1 MENEPDV
8 KQGHKNSDQKSQNQN
23 FLALT
28 DDYLIEK
35 SKLRKSFGRKEVLFF
50 SICSVIGLDTIGII
64 AAAGPEAISWMA
76 VLAIVFLIP
85 ASMVMAELS
94 AAFTVQGG
102 PYMWVRLAFGRL
114 AGASTAVISGLKS
127 PIWFGGILTFVAVAT
142 AETFFMENSQM
153 SQFSF
158 YRFAL
163 AFIWIGILAA
173 NFSFRVGKW
182 VPILGGLSRL
192 ILIPFFTITVII
204 FGIANGLRG
213 VAFSDF
219 GLSYDGLLAS
229 IGIILFAF
237 LGLENVS
244 SASDEMTHAK
254 RDLPYAAFRTSAL
267 AMFLFGIPILTVLL
281 VLPIGQVNGLTGFVD
296 ALKSAF
302 TVYGGNIAED
312 GTVTLSGAGNFLGAA
327 AGVLI
332 IIAIFSTGVTWL
344 MSTNRN
350 FAMACFDGAGPRWI
364 AFTNPRYGTPV
375 RLNNMTGVIA
385 SVILML
391 GYQLND
397 GDISKYF
404 GVAIGFAIAMSLVTY
419 LAIFPAF
426 WVLRNKFPDAHRPY
440 RVPAHRTVSIWLTI
454 VVAFGIIQLSI
465 PGFGDKWFSDAY
477 RPAGWVADQGRPY
490 YLTGLSVLLVAVLI
504 AVIFWFIG
512 KHNLNASRKQDKAE
526 SIDKT
531 VADELVTTNTQTN
544 EGSVN
549 GDQATS
555 HEEPSADK

>member
-1 MENEPDV
+1 MENESAP
-8 KQGHKNSDQKSQNQN
+8 QKSQSANALDLTGYY
-23 FLALT
+23 LA
-28 DDYLIEK
+28 EK

-50 SICSVIGLDTIGII
+50 SICSVIGLDTIGVV

-85 ASMVMAELS
+85 ASMVIAELS

-102 PYMWVRLAFGRL
+102 PYLWVRLAFGRL
-114 AGASTAVISGLKS
+114 TGSIAAVISWLKS
-127 PIWFGGILTFVAVAT
+127 PIWFGGILAFVAVAT
-142 AETFFMENSQM
+142 AETFFMSGTQM

-163 AFIWIGILAA
+163 AFIWIGIIAA
-173 NFSFRVGKW
+173 NLSFKVGKW

-192 ILIPFFTITVII
+192 ILIPFFTITVIV

-213 VAFSDF
+213 VVFSDF
-219 GLSYDGLLAS
+219 GLRFDGLLAT

-244 SASDEMTHAK
+244 AASDEMTHAK

-267 AMFLFGIPILTVLL
+267 AMLLYGVPILTVLL

-302 TVYGGNIAED
+302 TVYGGSIAED
-312 GTVTLSGAGNFLGAA
+312 GTVTLSGAGSYLGAF

-332 IIAIFSTGVTWL
+332 IIAVFASGVTWL

-350 FAMACFDGAGPRWI
+350 LAAACFDGAGPRWI

-375 RLNNMTGVIA
+375 RLNNITGIIA
-385 SVILML
+385 SAILIL
-391 GYQLND
+391 GYRLND
-397 GDISKYF
+397 GDVAKYF
-404 GVAIGFAIAMSLVTY
+404 GVAVGFAIAMSLVNY

-426 WVLRNKFPDAHRPY
+426 WVLRNKYPDATRPY
-440 RVPAHRTVSIWLTI
+440 RVPAHRTVSIWLTA
-454 VVAFGIIQLSI
+454 VVAFGITQLLA
-465 PGFGDKWFSDAY
+465 PGFGDRWFGDAY

-490 YLTGLSVLLVAVLI
+490 YLTELAVLLVVVLI
-504 AVIFWFIG
+504 AVGFWSIG
-512 KHNLNASRKQDKAE
+512 RRNLEAAPVASVDSDE
-526 SIDKT
+526 SD
-531 VADELVTTNTQTN
+531 VFE
-544 EGSVN
+544 
-549 GDQATS
+549 
-555 HEEPSADK
+555 EEPASNN

>member
-1 MENEPDV
+1 MENESAP
-8 KQGHKNSDQKSQNQN
+8 QKSQPSNS
-23 FLALT
+23 LDLT
-28 DDYLIEK
+28 CDYLAEK

-50 SICSVIGLDTIGII
+50 SICSVIGLDTIGVV

-85 ASMVMAELS
+85 ASMVIAELS

-102 PYMWVRLAFGRL
+102 PYLWVRLAFGRL
-114 AGASTAVISGLKS
+114 TGSIAAVISWLKS
-127 PIWFGGILTFVAVAT
+127 PIWFGGILAFVAVTT
-142 AETFFMENSQM
+142 AETFFMSGTQM

-163 AFIWIGILAA
+163 AFIWIGIIAA
-173 NFSFRVGKW
+173 NLSFKVGKW

-192 ILIPFFTITVII
+192 ILIPFFTITVIV

-213 VAFSDF
+213 VVFSDF
-219 GLSYDGLLAS
+219 GLRFDGLLAT

-244 SASDEMTHAK
+244 AASDEMTHAK

-267 AMFLFGIPILTVLL
+267 AMLLYGVPILTVLL

-302 TVYGGNIAED
+302 TVYGGSIAED
-312 GTVTLSGAGNFLGAA
+312 GTVTLSGAGSYLGAF

-332 IIAIFSTGVTWL
+332 IIAVFASGVTWL

-350 FAMACFDGAGPRWI
+350 LAAACFDGAGPRWI

-375 RLNNMTGVIA
+375 RLNNITGIIA
-385 SVILML
+385 SAILIL
-391 GYQLND
+391 GYRLND
-397 GDISKYF
+397 GDVAKYF
-404 GVAIGFAIAMSLVTY
+404 GVAVGFAIAMSLVNY

-426 WVLRNKFPDAHRPY
+426 WVLRNKYPDATRPY
-440 RVPAHRTVSIWLTI
+440 RVPAHRTVSIWLTA
-454 VVAFGIIQLSI
+454 VVAFGITQLLA
-465 PGFGDKWFSDAY
+465 PGFGDRWFGDAY

-490 YLTGLSVLLVAVLI
+490 YLTELAVLLVVVLI
-504 AVIFWFIG
+504 AVGFWSIG
-512 KHNLNASRKQDKAE
+512 RRNLEAAPVASVDSDE
-526 SIDKT
+526 SD
-531 VADELVTTNTQTN
+531 VFE
-544 EGSVN
+544 
-549 GDQATS
+549 
-555 HEEPSADK
+555 EEPASNN

>member
-1 MENEPDV
+1 MDNAPANN
-8 KQGHKNSDQKSQNQN
+8 GSAQKTQTANPLN
-23 FLALT
+23 LT
-28 DDYLIEK
+28 DDFL
-35 SKLRKSFGRKEVLFF
+35 SQRSRLRKSFGRKEVLFF
-50 SICSVIGLDTIGII
+50 SVCSVIGLDTIGVI

-85 ASMVMAELS
+85 ASMVIAELS
-94 AAFTVQGG
+94 SAFTTQGG

-114 AGASTAVISGLKS
+114 AGAITAVISWLKS
-127 PIWFGGILTFVAVAT
+127 PIWFGGILAFVAVAT
-142 AETFFMENSQM
+142 AETFFMASTQM

-163 AFIWIGILAA
+163 AFIWIGIIAA
-173 NFSFRVGKW
+173 NLSFKVGKW

-219 GLSYDGLLAS
+219 GLSFDGLLAT

-244 SASDEMTHAK
+244 AASDEMTHAK

-267 AMFLFGIPILTVLL
+267 AMLLYGIPILTVLL
-281 VLPIGQVNGLTGFVD
+281 VLPISQVNGLTGFVD

-302 TVYGGNIAED
+302 TIYGGSIAED
-312 GTVTLSGAGNFLGAA
+312 GTVTLTGAGVYLGAF

-332 IIAIFSTGVTWL
+332 IIAVFASGVTWL
-344 MSTNRN
+344 MSTLRN
-350 FAMACFDGAGPRWI
+350 LAMACLDGAGPRWI
-364 AFTNPRYGTPV
+364 AFTNPRYGTSV
-375 RLNNMTGVIA
+375 RLNNITGIVA
-385 SVILML
+385 SAILIL
-391 GYQLND
+391 GYRFND

-404 GVAIGFAIAMSLVTY
+404 GVAIGFAFAMSLVNY

-426 WVLRNKFPDAHRPY
+426 WVLRNKYPDATRPY
-440 RVPAHRTVSIWLTI
+440 RVPAHRTVSIWLTF
-454 VVAFGIIQLSI
+454 VVAFGITQLLA
-465 PGFGDKWFSDAY
+465 PGFGDKWFGDAY

-490 YLTGLSVLLVAVLI
+490 YLTELAVLLVAVLI
-504 AVIFWFIG
+504 AVSFWYIG
-512 KHNLNASRKQDKAE
+512 SRKFKVVPLADEVPAE
-526 SIDKT
+526 SE
-531 VADELVTTNTQTN
+531 VDE
-544 EGSVN
+544 
-549 GDQATS
+549 
-555 HEEPSADK
+555 EEPASNN

>member
-1 MENEPDV
+1 METETA
-8 KQGHKNSDQKSQNQN
+8 QKSNATN
-23 FLALT
+23 PLALT
-28 DDYLIEK
+28 DDYLTEK

-50 SICSVIGLDTIGII
+50 SICSVIGLDTIGVV

-85 ASMVMAELS
+85 ASMVIAELGGT
-94 AAFTVQGG
+94 FTSQGG
-102 PYMWVRLAFGRL
+102 PYLWVRLAFGRL
-114 AGASTAVISGLKS
+114 AGVMTATLSWLKS
-127 PIWFGGILTFVAVAT
+127 PVWFGGILAFVAVTT
-142 AETFFMENSQM
+142 AETFFMSSSQM
-153 SQFSF
+153 SEFSF

-163 AFIWIGILAA
+163 AFIWIGIIAA
-173 NFSFRVGKW
+173 NLSFKVGKW

-192 ILIPFFTITVII
+192 ILIPFFTVTVVI

-219 GLSYDGLLAS
+219 GLSFDGLLAT

-267 AMFLFGIPILTVLL
+267 AMLLYGIPIFTVLL

-302 TVYGGNIAED
+302 TVYGGSIAED
-312 GTVTLSGAGNFLGAA
+312 GTVTLSGAGSYLGAF

-332 IIAIFSTGVTWL
+332 IIAVFASGVTWL

-350 FAMACFDGAGPRWI
+350 LAMACFDGAGPRWI

-375 RLNNMTGVIA
+375 RLNNITGIVA
-385 SVILML
+385 SAILIL
-391 GYQLND
+391 GYRLND
-397 GDISKYF
+397 GDVAKLF
-404 GVAIGFAIAMSLVTY
+404 GVAIGFAISMSLVNY

-426 WVLRNKFPDAHRPY
+426 WVLRNKFPDAQRSY
-440 RVPAHRTVSIWLTI
+440 RVPAHRTVSIWLTA
-454 VVAFGIIQLSI
+454 VVAFGITQLLA
-465 PGFGDKWFSDAY
+465 PGFGKSWFGDEF
-477 RPAGWVADQGRPY
+477 RPAGWVADQGRSY
-490 YLTGLSVLLVAVLI
+490 YLTQLAVLLVVVLI
-504 AVIFWFIG
+504 ATLFWYLG
-512 KHNLNASRKQDKAE
+512 RRNLDNAVTNNEVVEAE
-526 SIDKT
+526 IPEEESKS
-531 VADELVTTNTQTN
+531 TN
-544 EGSVN
+544 
-549 GDQATS
+549 
-555 HEEPSADK
+555 

>member
-1 MENEPDV
+1 METETT
-8 KQGHKNSDQKSQNQN
+8 QKNSPTNP
-23 FLALT
+23 LALT
-28 DDYLIEK
+28 DDYLAEK

-50 SICSVIGLDTIGII
+50 SICSVIGLDTIGVV

-85 ASMVMAELS
+85 ASMVIAELGGT
-94 AAFTVQGG
+94 FTSQGG
-102 PYMWVRLAFGRL
+102 PYLWVRLAFGRL
-114 AGASTAVISGLKS
+114 AGVMTATLSWLKS
-127 PIWFGGILTFVAVAT
+127 PVWFGGILAFVAVAT
-142 AETFFMENSQM
+142 AETFFMSSSQM
-153 SQFSF
+153 SEFSF

-163 AFIWIGILAA
+163 AFIWIGIIAA
-173 NFSFRVGKW
+173 NLSFKVGKW

-192 ILIPFFTITVII
+192 ILIPFFTVTVVI

-219 GLSYDGLLAS
+219 GLSFDGLLAT

-267 AMFLFGIPILTVLL
+267 AMLLYGIPIFTVLL

-302 TVYGGNIAED
+302 TVYGGSIAED
-312 GTVTLSGAGNFLGAA
+312 GTVTLSGAGSYLGAF

-332 IIAIFSTGVTWL
+332 IIAVFASGVTWL

-350 FAMACFDGAGPRWI
+350 LAMACFDGAGPRWI

-375 RLNNMTGVIA
+375 RLNNITGIVA
-385 SVILML
+385 SAILIL
-391 GYQLND
+391 GYRLND
-397 GDISKYF
+397 GDVAKLF
-404 GVAIGFAIAMSLVTY
+404 GVAIGFAISMSLVNY

-426 WVLRNKFPDAHRPY
+426 WVLRNKFPDAQRSY
-440 RVPAHRTVSIWLTI
+440 RVPAHRTVSIWLTA
-454 VVAFGIIQLSI
+454 VVAFGITQLLA
-465 PGFGDKWFSDAY
+465 PGFGKSWFGDEF
-477 RPAGWVADQGRPY
+477 RPAGWVADQGRSY
-490 YLTGLSVLLVAVLI
+490 YLTQLAVLLVVVLI
-504 AVIFWFIG
+504 ATLFWYLG
-512 KHNLNASRKQDKAE
+512 RRNLDNAVTNNEVVEAE
-526 SIDKT
+526 IPEEEST
-531 VADELVTTNTQTN
+531 STN
-544 EGSVN
+544 
-549 GDQATS
+549 
-555 HEEPSADK
+555 